1 MAAVPSL
8 SEPQRSGDSHPAV
21 SHLVQ
26 KLVEEVLAWQR
37 RNGVQKIPS
46 KYSGDCEERKLA
58 LRFEKLLL
66 RRDKA
71 LGTEPSRSQLSPS
84 EVALVNSVPG
94 VPLRGCSA
102 TASCSSTVAQQ
113 LPESAAIEG
122 PRHAPANCVGGAE
135 SQNLLPCSV
144 GIHHA
149 ADPTD
154 INFEHCQELLERQQE
169 HLDTLKSILPDV
181 KTRPSDSRIR
191 ELAERLKV
199 PEQVDEQ
206 FLPLDLVFKSVQQ
219 QFHDEVCALQSK
231 SRTMSSTNPAAKRA
245 RFATAVASSGGPH
258 AAPSNRVDEV
268 ESSSSGVGQSA
279 AAKQPT
285 SHAGRVLHTGSSDV
299 AQLAATCQEPR
310 STLHDVKST
319 SSGGSLAK
327 RGRSVAQP
335 AAGAKVVTQSNTGLG
350 EDRPVKRVSLAME
363 NSSSGVAQSAAAEQF
378 PSHAG
383 CVGTGERSADLNS
396 KENRKTLLL
405 QLKRPHY
412 DAIKERRKLWE
423 ARPLFDGSYRQTI
436 YDKLA
441 VVGNAA
447 ILQSGAG
454 TNDRV
459 RIVEVRRYVPRGM
472 SYPLE
477 EMVVEL
483 GADLL
488 PDVAN
493 TRGRAEI
500 YESLY
505 GFQRCAR
512 GFVAM
517 RLEWP
522 NEASA
527 PGTAEGGF
535 NQEQDSGHPHPI
547 VQSSGDPHPTQV
559 SASSVEGHV
568 DKPALSWS
576 TST

>member
-169 HLDTLKSILPDV
+169 HLETLKSILPDV

-258 AAPSNRVDEV
+258 AAPSNRV
-268 ESSSSGVGQSA
+268 GAHGQQMTSA
-279 AAKQPT
+279 
-285 SHAGRVLHTGSSDV
+285 
-299 AQLAATCQEPR
+299 
-310 STLHDVKST
+310 
-319 SSGGSLAK
+319 
-327 RGRSVAQP
+327 
-335 AAGAKVVTQSNTGLG
+335 
-350 EDRPVKRVSLAME
+350 
-363 NSSSGVAQSAAAEQF
+363 
-378 PSHAG
+378 
-383 CVGTGERSADLNS
+383 
-396 KENRKTLLL
+396 
-405 QLKRPHY
+405 
-412 DAIKERRKLWE
+412 
-423 ARPLFDGSYRQTI
+423 
-436 YDKLA
+436 
-441 VVGNAA
+441 
-447 ILQSGAG
+447 
-454 TNDRV
+454 
-459 RIVEVRRYVPRGM
+459 
-472 SYPLE
+472 
-477 EMVVEL
+477 
-483 GADLL
+483 
-488 PDVAN
+488 
-493 TRGRAEI
+493 
-500 YESLY
+500 
-505 GFQRCAR
+505 
-512 GFVAM
+512 
-517 RLEWP
+517 
-522 NEASA
+522 
-527 PGTAEGGF
+527 
-535 NQEQDSGHPHPI
+535 
-547 VQSSGDPHPTQV
+547 
-559 SASSVEGHV
+559 
-568 DKPALSWS
+568 
-576 TST
+576 

>member
-268 ESSSSGVGQSA
+268 ESASSGVGQSA

-350 EDRPVKRVSLAME
+350 ENRPVKRVCLAME
-363 NSSSGVAQSAAAEQF
+363 NSSSGVAKSAAAEQS

-383 CVGTGERSADLNS
+383 CVGTRERSPDLNS

-423 ARPLFDGSYRQTI
+423 ARPLFDGSYPQTI

-493 TRGRAEI
+493 TRGRAEM

-527 PGTAEGGF
+527 PSTAEGGF
-535 NQEQDSGHPHPI
+535 
-547 VQSSGDPHPTQV
+547 
-559 SASSVEGHV
+559 SAQY
-568 DKPALSWS
+568 
-576 TST
+576 

>member
-1 MAAVPSL
+1 M
-8 SEPQRSGDSHPAV
+8 
-21 SHLVQ
+21 Q

-58 LRFEKLLL
+58 LRFVKLLL

-122 PRHAPANCVGGAE
+122 RRHAPANCVGGAE

-169 HLDTLKSILPDV
+169 HLETLKSILPDV

-245 RFATAVASSGGPH
+245 RVATAVASSGGPH

-285 SHAGRVLHTGSSDV
+285 SHAGRF
-299 AQLAATCQEPR
+299 R
-310 STLHDVKST
+310 W
-319 SSGGSLAK
+319 
-327 RGRSVAQP
+327 
-335 AAGAKVVTQSNTGLG
+335 
-350 EDRPVKRVSLAME
+350 M
-363 NSSSGVAQSAAAEQF
+363 
-378 PSHAG
+378 
-383 CVGTGERSADLNS
+383 
-396 KENRKTLLL
+396 
-405 QLKRPHY
+405 
-412 DAIKERRKLWE
+412 
-423 ARPLFDGSYRQTI
+423 
-436 YDKLA
+436 
-441 VVGNAA
+441 
-447 ILQSGAG
+447 
-454 TNDRV
+454 
-459 RIVEVRRYVPRGM
+459 
-472 SYPLE
+472 
-477 EMVVEL
+477 
-483 GADLL
+483 
-488 PDVAN
+488 
-493 TRGRAEI
+493 
-500 YESLY
+500 
-505 GFQRCAR
+505 
-512 GFVAM
+512 
-517 RLEWP
+517 
-522 NEASA
+522 
-527 PGTAEGGF
+527 
-535 NQEQDSGHPHPI
+535 
-547 VQSSGDPHPTQV
+547 
-559 SASSVEGHV
+559 
-568 DKPALSWS
+568 
-576 TST
+576 